1 MSDEAASLSKA
12 DGQAKAPKA
21 AKAPRPPRW
30 DEAVVDASN
39 EWARTARWAI
49 VAAAA
54 VAWSALYAWNVTTT
68 DVACLEAGHT
78 PKVCSIEYKE
88 QLE

>member
-30 DEAVVDASN
+30 DEAVVDA
-39 EWARTARWAI
+39 ARHRTAESR
-49 VAAAA
+49 
-54 VAWSALYAWNVTTT
+54 
-68 DVACLEAGHT
+68 
-78 PKVCSIEYKE
+78 
-88 QLE
+88 